1 MSKLVEARWQD
12 GGQYA
17 IGMLRRLMRA
27 GMGLLGVM
35 VMAISGVS
43 SAYALPNVT
52 TTLTESSGYGR
63 MVLHWPSNIPHHTE
77 AITAGVLVVKFD
89 KPFALDLNE
98 FTRQMP
104 NVVALARQDSDGKT
118 LRIGLKYDYWLNARQ
133 AEDALYLDLLS
144 PDWSGPPPP
153 LPADVIA
160 RLKAK
165 AELAAKAAAAE
176 KAAKESG
183 IIDPT
188 APVPDLSVRVARH
201 DGITR
206 LVFDWNQPVLY
217 SLAQHDGSA
226 TITFDRMAK
235 VALAQIRVNPPPFLK
250 SISALERN
258 GRLSV
263 FMKLDS
269 GMVVSDF
276 REDLGIVLDIK
287 PHHDVTDT
295 DEAAEVTP
303 QNAMALQPKQPDAA
317 VVEEKP
323 AAVDHAPK
331 SIIPVA
337 EPAADEATVPATDAA
352 KQPVKSEAEAE
363 LREVP
368 TLSPVA
374 DEDKTPILLKLT
386 GSHTDNRSEI
396 VFPWTVPTGA
406 TVFQRSST
414 LWVVFDRHASFDLT
428 ALDMPV
434 LKGFGEPVIVDLDST
449 SAIAIPLTDPDML
462 VGAEETGMQWHI
474 VVAHSLASTGRSIAL
489 TRNWSASGEGYVS
502 ADMVGTRKIIKF
514 VDPRVHDTLMLA
526 TVRGSAQSMQASR
539 SFIEF
544 QALKTVQGLAIL
556 PLADDLNVAAAP
568 DAIIISRPK
577 GLALSADNSKGAAP
591 SDYIGTGPSPAQM
604 DFMAWRGKGD
614 FIPNKQALMTR
625 AVMAAPADEAVAR
638 IDYGRFLLAYG
649 LAPEALVQ
657 FAMASKAD
665 LHLDNDPGFMAL
677 RGVAEVM
684 AHRNVRAVADLSANS
699 LDRDPH
705 VAGWRGLAQV
715 ELGQMDKANK
725 DFDFSG
731 GLIET
736 LDPAISQDLQLAAT
750 KAALVMK
757 DVSSA
762 HNHLGKLPASLEN
775 KRLQA
780 RSLVLRAQLLEALKK
795 PQEAVNFYDRAI
807 EVGDREG
814 MVQARL
820 GKALLLNQMGKLG
833 DNEVIAELNR
843 LRMMW
848 RGDDLELR
856 ILTKLSEKYLASGKV
871 IEALGAMR
879 VATRRFPLSDEAQVL
894 GAKMP
899 EIFADYFI
907 GPSSK
912 ELTGLQALS
921 VYFEFQDL
929 TPIGQ
934 RGDELIRNLAERLV
948 SIDLLAQAEVL
959 LKYQVEQRLYGSVAK
974 AQVAARLASV
984 YLLDNKPKDA
994 LLTLRS
1000 TMQNQL
1006 PQDLRDR
1013 RQLIEARAL
1022 ASLKQYELALD
1033 LLSEINGPKAEDLRA
1048 EVYWESQ
1055 NWDAAGQATEAI
1067 AEATSAGHA
1076 ATLAL
1081 SDDVRFNVMRSAIAY
1096 SMGGNDKGLARLR
1109 AKFGAR
1115 MASSVDGSAFAVVS
1129 DPIETSGVAFRQ
1141 LAGRVASIN
1150 MIERFVTSLK
1160 DDPISATVSKPDKA
1174 ADAASAKG
1182 VAVN

>member
-12 GGQYA
+12 EGRRA
-17 IGMLRRLMRA
+17 IGMSRRFMRA
-27 GMGLLGVM
+27 GMGLLCAL
-35 VMAISGVS
+35 VMALSATS
-43 SAYALPNVT
+43 SAYALPNVA
-52 TTLTESSGYGR
+52 TTLTEFNGYGR
-63 MVLHWPSNIPHHTE
+63 MVLHWPVDMPHHTE

-98 FTRQMP
+98 FVRQMP
-104 NVVALARQDSDGKT
+104 DVVALARQGSDGKT
-118 LRIGLKYDYWLNARQ
+118 LRIGLKYDYWLNAQQ
-133 AEDALYLDLLS
+133 AENSLYLDLLS
-144 PDWSGPPPP
+144 ADWSGPPPP
-153 LPADVIA
+153 LPADVVA

-165 AELAAKAAAAE
+165 ADLAAKAAAAD
-176 KAAKESG
+176 KAAKASG

-217 SLAQHDGSA
+217 SLMQHDGSA
-226 TITFDRMAK
+226 TITFDRTAK

-250 SISALERN
+250 SISALERH

-269 GMVVSDF
+269 GVVVSDF

-287 PHHDVTDT
+287 PHRDVTDA
-295 DEAAEVTP
+295 DQHEATALPP
-303 QNAMALQPKQPDAA
+303 QQPDAGPKG
-317 VVEEKP
+317 EKT

-331 SIIPVA
+331 AIMPVA
-337 EPAADEATVPATDAA
+337 EPTADEATEVAE
-352 KQPVKSEAEAE
+352 QPVKPEAEA
-363 LREVP
+363 P
-368 TLSPVA
+368 TVSPVA
-374 DEDKTPILLKLT
+374 DDAETPTLLKLI

-396 VFPWTVPTGA
+396 VFPWAVPTGA
-406 TVFQRSST
+406 AVFQRSNT
-414 LWVVFDRHASFDLT
+414 LWVVFDRHTKFDLT
-428 ALDMPV
+428 ALDMSV
-434 LKGFGEPVIVDLDST
+434 LKGFGEPVVVSLDGA
-449 SAIAIPLTDPDML
+449 SALAIPLTDPDML
-462 VGAEETGMQWHI
+462 VGAEETGTQWHI
-474 VVAHSLASTGRSIAL
+474 VVARSLARTGRSIAL

-514 VDPRVHDTLMLA
+514 VDPQVHDTLMLA
-526 TVRGSAQSMQASR
+526 TARGLSQSMQGSR

-544 QALKTVQGLAIL
+544 QALKTVQGLAIS

-577 GLALSADNSKGAAP
+577 GLALSADNSEGAAP
-591 SDYIGTGPSPAQM
+591 SDYVGAGPSPAEM
-604 DFMAWRGKGD
+604 DFAAWRGKGD
-614 FIPNKQALMTR
+614 FLPTKQALMVR
-625 AVMAAPADEAVAR
+625 AVMAAPADEATTR
-638 IDYGRFLLAYG
+638 LDYGRFFLGYG

-665 LHLDNDPGFMAL
+665 LHLDNDPGFKAL

-684 AHRNVRAVADLSANS
+684 AHRNARAVADLSVSALD
-699 LDRDPH
+699 LDRYA
-705 VAGWRGLAQV
+705 AGWRGLTEV

-725 DFDFSG
+725 DFDFAG
-731 GLIET
+731 ALIGE
-736 LDPAISQDLQLAAT
+736 LDPAISQDMQLAAT
-750 KAALVMK
+750 KAALAMK

-762 HNHLGKLPASLEN
+762 HNHLGKLPAKLAN
-775 KRLQA
+775 NRLQA

-795 PQEAVNFYDRAI
+795 PQEALNFYDRAI
-807 EVGDREG
+807 EVDDREG

-820 GKALLLNQMGKLG
+820 GKTLLLNNMGKLG
-833 DNEVIAELNR
+833 NDKVIAELNR

-856 ILTKLSEKYLASGKV
+856 ILVKLSEKDLAAGKAV
-871 IEALGAMR
+871 DALEAMR
-879 VATRRFPLSDEAQVL
+879 VATRHFPLSDEAQVL

-899 EIFADYFI
+899 EIFADYFM
-907 GPSSK
+907 GPASK
-912 ELTGLQALS
+912 ELTGVQALS

-984 YLLDNKPKDA
+984 YLLDNKPKEA
-994 LLTLRS
+994 LQTLRS
-1000 TMQNQL
+1000 TIQNQL

-1022 ASLKQYELALD
+1022 ASLKHYELALD
-1033 LLSEINGPKAEDLRA
+1033 LLSEIEGSKAEDLRA

-1067 AEATSAGHA
+1067 AEAASADHA
-1076 ATLAL
+1076 TTLAL

-1109 AKFGAR
+1109 TKFGTR

-1129 DPIETSGVAFRQ
+1129 DPIETTGVAFRQ

-1160 DDPISATVSKPDKA
+1160 DDPISATVPEPNKA
-1174 ADAASAKG
+1174 AAAASAKG